1 MKVGKDNTSDPYR
14 HQEIQF
20 PLWYAVHLGTESEH
34 QVLVAISVSFM
45 RVLLFGTKFQSSC
58 KRREDEERKQS
69 NEAAMKD
76 LVLSFCP
83 TMHSVLFP

>member
-34 QVLVAISVSFM
+34 QVLVAISLSPSCEYCYLALSSNLRVKGEKMKRENNPM
-45 RVLLFGTKFQSSC
+45 RL
-58 KRREDEERKQS
+58 
-69 NEAAMKD
+69 
-76 LVLSFCP
+76 P
-83 TMHSVLFP
+83 